1 LLVLSQAGVSQPE
14 NHPDRDVLLRD
25 AASNAVP
32 LAQMVLDASGYLAS
46 ANERARAMFGLT
58 SGDIGRPLQDLEV
71 SYRPIDLRTPV
82 DQVNRERKPA
92 EVHSVKRQVPDGG
105 VQHFDIYVA
114 PLLKDEGALMG
125 TSITFTD
132 VTTAHHLYEEL
143 DRHKQA
149 LETASEELQSTNEEL
164 ETTNEELQSTVEE
177 LETTNEEL
185 HSTNEELETMNEEL
199 QSTNEELGTT
209 NEELRKRGTQLIDL
223 NRFLRSIFASLR
235 GG

>member
-1 LLVLSQAGVSQPE
+1 LLVLSQAGASQPE
-14 NHPDRDVLLRD
+14 NHLDRDVLLRD

-105 VQHFDIYVA
+105 VQHLDIYVA
-114 PLLKDEGALMG
+114 PLLKDDGDLQAKILPVADKY
-125 TSITFTD
+125 TS
-132 VTTAHHLYEEL
+132 
-143 DRHKQA
+143 HK
-149 LETASEELQSTNEEL
+149 
-164 ETTNEELQSTVEE
+164 
-177 LETTNEEL
+177 
-185 HSTNEELETMNEEL
+185 
-199 QSTNEELGTT
+199 
-209 NEELRKRGTQLIDL
+209 
-223 NRFLRSIFASLR
+223 
-235 GG
+235 